1 MSCADY
7 DFQDEN
13 ILENVENHSMDF
25 QVDLVGFESSSTH
38 TRAQINEL
46 WENGSCIYLEITNPV
61 GGINYGKAMYNSASG
76 WAYTGTLVKGN
87 NLRCKA
93 YYIKN
98 PTSVDGDN
106 VGLDKYSSI
115 YEDENA
121 SFSYNGD
128 EVIVNCHL
136 SPKTGRIRF
145 KGVPG
150 ERLYISGIMIYDRMS
165 YTSYFQHSYKVLET
179 TVNEDGYTPYIYGLL
194 FDTNTISIGSSTYAC
209 TRKCNPYV
217 LSLGKS
223 GYMDSP
229 SKGRTYWEDGFY
241 IRLQKDWGIERTWD
255 FKMIPVYGYSEGFFL
270 MGETE
275 VTEAQYSVLYGG
287 SSTSTLPHTDKSF
300 SSSVIKNYVT
310 TLNEHTG
317 LFFSLPTAEQW
328 LYAAKGGMNSKGY
341 KYSGSNK
348 ISDVAWYNDNAT
360 DLHSVKQKSPNE
372 IGLFDMS
379 GNASEVIKDGTYYQY
394 GGNYAYGGSYLESA
408 SACEVGS
415 KKAVNT
421 YLNDKAIGFRLILT
435 LE

>member
-1 MSCADY
+1 MSCSDY

-13 ILENVENHSMDF
+13 RLEYVENHSMNF
-25 QVDLVGFESSSTH
+25 QVDLVVFDSSSTH
-38 TRAQINEL
+38 SRAQNNEL
-46 WENGSCIYLEITNPV
+46 WENGSCVYLDITNTV
-61 GGINYGKAMYNSASG
+61 GGTNYGKAVYNSASG
-76 WAYTGTLVKGN
+76 WTYTGTLTKGS
-87 NLRCKA
+87 NLKCKA

-98 PTSVDGDN
+98 PTSIDGDY
-106 VGLDKYSSI
+106 VELDKYSSI

-121 SFSYNGD
+121 SFSYNGT

-150 ERLYISGIMIYDRMS
+150 ERLYISGIKTYDRMLH
-165 YTSYFQHSYKVLET
+165 TSYFEHSYEVIEA
-179 TVNEDGYTPYIYGLL
+179 TVNGDGYTPYIYGIL
-194 FDTNTISIGSSTYAC
+194 FDSYTISVGSRTYAC
-209 TRKCNPYV
+209 TRKCNSSV
-217 LSLGKS
+217 LSVGKS

-229 SKGRTYWEDGFY
+229 SKNRTYWEDGFY
-241 IRLQKDWGIERTWD
+241 IRLEGYSGRTLD

-287 SSTSTLPHTDKSF
+287 SSTSTLPYTNKSF
-300 SSSVIKNYVT
+300 SSSDIKNYVT

-328 LYAAKGGMNSKGY
+328 LYAAKGGMKSKGY
-341 KYSGSNK
+341 KYSGSNI
-348 ISDVAWYNDNAT
+348 ISNVAWYNGNTT

-372 IGLFDMS
+372 IGLYDMS
-379 GNASEVIKDGTYYQY
+379 GNASEVIRDGTHYQY
-394 GGNYAYGGSYLESA
+394 GGSYAYGGSYLESA

-415 KKAVNT
+415 TKAVNT